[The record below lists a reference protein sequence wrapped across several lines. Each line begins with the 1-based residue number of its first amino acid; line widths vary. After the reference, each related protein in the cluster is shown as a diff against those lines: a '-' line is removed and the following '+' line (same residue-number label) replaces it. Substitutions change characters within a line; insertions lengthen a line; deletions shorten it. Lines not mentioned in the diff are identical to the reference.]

1 MTKEISISSL
11 KDYVGVI
18 SSLIERL
25 MKPDLIN
32 EEILFF
38 RGLNDK
44 TYDLIPAI
52 ARKPQ
57 SNTHNDLT
65 WFEERFIHEARR
77 KLPDIFIEE
86 DYPINLLTK
95 LQHFGIPT
103 RLLDITTNALAA
115 LYFACKQK
123 SGGVETEGEVIVFK
137 QNIDSVYSYTSPIA
151 NAIAQSYMISKFS
164 NVTLNHLIK
173 KSEQL
178 PFFYEF
184 SFDNPE
190 NNFYDRDDYL
200 RNIETRFK
208 KPIFIFPLE
217 LSERQKRQQG
227 AFIIFPNKIDNT
239 YLNYEISNVIQPI
252 NKDKDRTIA
261 KRIII
266 PADRKE
272 LLLRDLKSFGIT
284 EDFLFPDS
292 IDVIC
297 QTITRNIKGLY
308 K

>member
-1 MTKEISISSL
+1 MSKEITISSL
-11 KDYVGVI
+11 KEYVGVI
-18 SSLIERL
+18 TNLVGRL
-25 MKPDLIN
+25 RKPDLIT

-38 RGLNDK
+38 RGYEDK
-44 TYDLIPAI
+44 TYELIPSI
-52 ARKPQ
+52 ARKPEQ
-57 SNTHNDLT
+57 NAHNDLT
-65 WFEERFIHEARR
+65 WFEERFVHEARR
-77 KLPDIFIEE
+77 KLPDIFVEE
-86 DYPINLLTK
+86 DYPMNLLTK

-103 RLLDITTNALAA
+103 RLLDITTNALVA
-115 LYFACKQK
+115 LFFACTQK
-123 SGGVETEGEVIVFK
+123 RGVEDREGEVIVFK

-151 NAIAQSYMISKFS
+151 NAIAQSYLIAKYS
-164 NVTLNHLIK
+164 NITLDHLIK
-173 KSEQL
+173 KSERL
-178 PFFYEF
+178 PYFYEF

-190 NNFYDRDDYL
+190 NDFYDREDYL
-200 RNIETRFK
+200 KNIEIRFR

-239 YLNYEISNVIQPI
+239 YLNYEISEHIEPI
-252 NKDKDRTIA
+252 DKEKDRGVA

-266 PADRKE
+266 PADKKE
-272 LLLRDLKSFGIT
+272 LITRDLKSFGIT

-297 QTITRNIKGLY
+297 QTITGNIKGLY